1 MKKLMCLI
9 IVSIMCFCCLFGC
22 NDSDISSTPQPPQT
36 PQPPPVS
43 QEIDVSSISLSKTSI
58 TMTVGDKTPISVTVN
73 PSNATNKN
81 VIWSSSNSSVA
92 EYINGE
98 IYALGEGTCLI
109 TAKAGNKNSTCM
121 VTVEKKKVYVEKIEF
136 DSPEYTLVTNTT
148 TELVLSFTPT
158 QPDDLLGSV
167 TIDDTNIADVSYD
180 AGYNIQDGNYIKVIV
195 KTKKPGSSK
204 IIVTLK
210 NGVTCSTEII
220 VVDPL
225 SNFDIIVDI
234 LGDDEIKLADMWGES
249 FKLNVSTNDNLKA
262 YYSASYTTN
271 TGTYS
276 SNTKYLTYI
285 LYISE
290 KGEGSGYCIYSNA
303 TMSKSGN
310 SIVTNRYSATVHF
323 EITFNNIGEN
333 TNYNLKITNT
343 QCTDNAYPVSSN
355 SCLTYCKEYMY
366 DFTDVLAE
374 SFIIIIDELI

>member
-1 MKKLMCLI
+1 MKRLISLI
-9 IVSIMCFCCLFGC
+9 ILSIICICCLFGC
-22 NDSDISSTPQPPQT
+22 SGSDNSSTPQTPQT
-36 PQPPPVS
+36 PPVS

-136 DSPEYTLVTNTT
+136 DSPEYTLVTDTT
-148 TELVLSFTPT
+148 TELILSFSPT
-158 QPDDLLGSV
+158 QPDDLMGSV
-167 TIDDTNIADVSYD
+167 TIDDNSIADVSYD
-180 AGYNIQDGNYIKVIV
+180 AGYNIQNGNYIKVVV
-195 KTKKPGSSK
+195 KTKKSGNSK
-204 IIVTLK
+204 ITVTLK
-210 NGVTCSTEII
+210 NGVTCSTKII

-249 FKLNVSTNDNLKA
+249 FKLNVSTDDNLKA

-276 SNTKYLTYI
+276 SNTKYFTYS
-285 LYISE
+285 LYINE
-290 KGEGSGYCIYSNA
+290 KGEGSGYCIYSYA
-303 TMSKSGN
+303 TISKSGN
-310 SIVTNRYSATVHF
+310 NIVSNRYSATVHF
-323 EITFNNIGEN
+323 EIAFNNIGEN
-333 TNYNLKITNT
+333 TDYNLKITSTN
-343 QCTDNAYPVSSN
+343 CTDNSYPVSSN